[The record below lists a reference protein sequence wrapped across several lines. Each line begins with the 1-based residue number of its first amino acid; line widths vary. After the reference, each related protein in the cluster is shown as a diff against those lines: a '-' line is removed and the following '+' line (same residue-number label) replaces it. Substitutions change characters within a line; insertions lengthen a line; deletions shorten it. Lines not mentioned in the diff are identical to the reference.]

1 MKIYVSVEGK
11 PHFHV
16 GNIFSHCPQSVLY
29 NAWTEI
35 MFPSVKRKT
44 AGDIIYPQ
52 CFFKFS
58 RVKKYSLLGSRKTRK
73 TSGMWKETKRTPSPP
88 TSVQL
93 IYSITNIVGGGK
105 IQRVELRTLQYYHP
119 ILKMKQYYQLLIFTH
134 EKYNYRQLKLAV

>member
-1 MKIYVSVEGK
+1 
-11 PHFHV
+11 
-16 GNIFSHCPQSVLY
+16 
-29 NAWTEI
+29 

-44 AGDIIYPQ
+44 AGDILYPQ
-52 CFFKFS
+52 CFFQFS
-58 RVKKYSLLGSRKTRK
+58 RVEKYSLLGSRKTRK

-119 ILKMKQYYQLLIFTH
+119 IFKIKQYSQLLIFTH
-134 EKYNYRQLKLAV
+134 EKYNYRQLRLVV